1 MKFTVKYKKQ
11 KYEVSLLDKMNIEAI
26 KFVLI
31 LKRFV
36 RGARRLIPQNLIL
49 YMWVTLFWI
58 AFGII
63 TYNCGIIYK
72 APCEY
77 TIWDTIWELKNSY
90 FTSVVLTL
98 LITSYNQNKGY
109 RDKLEKQHF
118 FYYEIICSFDK
129 LFKPFIGDEILHYM
143 PFYNNKCL
151 SSTIDYIKNNG
162 LMDGLDEDS
171 LIESIN
177 DVLEKITLL
186 KHLENNGGV
195 IGKSNS
201 NFMTDIITTE
211 GKLKKI
217 KSNPKSIIVELDE
230 ISRDLLE
237 IVADIRRPWRW
248 DIENDIKILQLLN
261 KENDIESQFYYKMHL
276 SGHTFSDAR

>member
-1 MKFTVKYKKQ
+1 
-11 KYEVSLLDKMNIEAI
+11 
-26 KFVLI
+26 
-31 LKRFV
+31 
-36 RGARRLIPQNLIL
+36 
-49 YMWVTLFWI
+49 
-58 AFGII
+58 
-63 TYNCGIIYK
+63 
-72 APCEY
+72 
-77 TIWDTIWELKNSY
+77 
-90 FTSVVLTL
+90 
-98 LITSYNQNKGY
+98 
-109 RDKLEKQHF
+109 
-118 FYYEIICSFDK
+118 
-129 LFKPFIGDEILHYM
+129 M